1 MCTFYIVDFF
11 FGYIAFICADGLV
24 MVVLILIVLGSMC
37 KHQLNDQNVYLAW
50 DEKVLS
56 VNVVVL
62 VYYIMLSYLLSEL
75 GILHVSS
82 FSCC

>member
-11 FGYIAFICADGLV
+11 FGYIAFICADGLF

>member
-1 MCTFYIVDFF
+1 MVTLHLFVLMVCL
-11 FGYIAFICADGLV
+11 C
-24 MVVLILIVLGSMC
+24 VVLILIVLGSMC

-62 VYYIMLSYLLSEL
+62 VYYTMLSYLLSEL